1 MVPLS
6 KTVQGRPSVLF
17 AGYAAAV
24 HSLHASQAYAGNL
37 PSWFYLIWSSANL
50 TPLRREPKPGRTAA
64 ETPPRPIAV
73 GEASQ
78 RALTAALTKAGM
90 DNYRNHLLPQQ
101 LAIGVS
107 DAAGQL
113 VHDPTTS
120 FSCLTHKTHFR
131 LCEAPSPL
139 SACQRSPASKRKLD
153 TRKAQR
159 TTSDLSGL
167 SYIFIGPPPLRDRF
181 FGDDDTRGDSEEGV
195 MQGAPDSPAV
205 YCVATHDEL
214 VSLDTAVAAEGGVA
228 RAHMNDVAVINNSH
242 TTDRLPSHRS
252 VHQRHLQHH
261 RRTHQEGRSIRTIS
275 RRLDSRSVCSPHS
288 RNDHMRRRVCDWQ
301 PIHP

>member
-1 MVPLS
+1 MPLS

-78 RALTAALTKAGM
+78 RALTAAQTKAGT

-107 DAAGQL
+107 DAAGQF
-113 VHDPTTS
+113 VHGLRTS
-120 FSCLTHKTHFR
+120 LESRPDHVLFV
-131 LCEAPSPL
+131 
-139 SACQRSPASKRKLD
+139 LD
-153 TRKAQR
+153 AQDAFQ
-159 TTSDLSGL
+159 T
-167 SYIFIGPPPLRDRF
+167 
-181 FGDDDTRGDSEEGV
+181 V
-195 MQGAPDSPAV
+195 
-205 YCVATHDEL
+205 
-214 VSLDTAVAAEGGVA
+214 
-228 RAHMNDVAVINNSH
+228 
-242 TTDRLPSHRS
+242 
-252 VHQRHLQHH
+252 
-261 RRTHQEGRSIRTIS
+261 RRTVALERMSKIAGLEAQTRYTQGTTHNVRPFGAFLYIHRTS
-275 RRLDSRSVCSPHS
+275 TSP
-288 RNDHMRRRVCDWQ
+288 
-301 PIHP
+301 